1 MENPS
6 INGWIWKCFGGYPSQ
21 VSPLAVG
28 FLGFPGLLEAWW
40 FFQQGHLLF
49 CSRTQIGFLGM
60 LWGYVWNW
68 LNGLL
73 KLYKCFF
80 FSDGAGCFLGCFGW
94 LFCGPEDSLH
104 IVLCPPLQLNPEEP
118 TRFDPQQLWHNLWPW
133 VCLRMG
139 DLLEKIGQTV
149 GKYWNIGTQGFLW
162 KTISWWRFPADGH

>member
-80 FSDGAGCFLGCFGW
+80 FGRRWMFPWMFW
-94 LFCGPEDSLH
+94 M
-104 IVLCPPLQLNPEEP
+104 IV
-118 TRFDPQQLWHNLWPW
+118 LWPW
-133 VCLRMG
+133 RFITYRSLSTTSVEPWGTNEIRSSAVVTQLMTMG
-139 DLLEKIGQTV
+139 LSENGGFTGKNRANSREVLE
-149 GKYWNIGTQGFLW
+149 YWNTGILM
-162 KTISWWRFPADGH
+162 KNY